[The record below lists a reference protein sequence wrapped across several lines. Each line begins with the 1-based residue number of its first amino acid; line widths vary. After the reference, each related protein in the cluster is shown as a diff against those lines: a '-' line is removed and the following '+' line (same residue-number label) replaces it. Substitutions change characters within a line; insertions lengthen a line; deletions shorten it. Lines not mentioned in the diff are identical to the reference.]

1 MTSNG
6 AIAAADV
13 SALLAER
20 LPRIYA
26 LLDGA
31 RGYGALGWLRHAGL
45 PYQCLFEGQ
54 KAVELAEEAPYLVH
68 LGRDQRRLDEVG
80 GMLWHNAGGLFI
92 ESARPFYDVRRQ
104 LRRFLL
110 VQNEAGKVLYFRYY
124 DPRVAAPFLPTCDT
138 TQIRTVFGQTIDAYL
153 YEDDADGSLV
163 EARVHWT
170 GEVARV
176 VTRPLLS
183 P

>member
-1 MTSNG
+1 MPG
-6 AIAAADV
+6 
-13 SALLAER
+13 L
-20 LPRIYA
+20 YA

-31 RGYGALGWLRHAGL
+31 RGYGALDWLRHAGL
-45 PYQCLFEGQ
+45 PYQCLFEGR

-68 LGRDQRRLDEVG
+68 LARDKDKVHELSH
-80 GMLWHNAGGLFI
+80 MIWNNAGGLFI
-92 ESARPFYDVRRQ
+92 HSARPFYDVRRQ

-110 VQNEAGKVLYFRYY
+110 VQNDAGRVLYFRYY

-138 TQIRTVFGQTIDAYL
+138 QQIRTVFGQTIDAYL

-163 EARVHWT
+163 EARAEWL
-170 GEVARV
+170 EPDAARIVARA
-176 VTRPLLS
+176 LLS